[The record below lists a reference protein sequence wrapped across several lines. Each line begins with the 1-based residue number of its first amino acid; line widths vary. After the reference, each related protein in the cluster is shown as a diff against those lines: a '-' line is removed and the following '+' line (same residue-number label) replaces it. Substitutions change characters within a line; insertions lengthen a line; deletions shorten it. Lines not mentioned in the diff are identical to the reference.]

1 MPTAHVIARL
11 HGSFRRDNGHV
22 TGQEITA
29 LAETLV
35 KRLRTP
41 SSREQRICEVLLR
54 KPKMEGKAMRSKHT
68 LANLTRRMQGQPVTT
83 CDECGRSLVGPDA
96 PVSPLFIAMFDGGI
110 KEEME
115 QNLCSWECAASWFA
129 ARAGGQF
136 RQNPTP
142 AGE

>member
-11 HGSFRRDNGHV
+11 HGSFRWDNGHV

-115 QNLCSWECAASWFA
+115 QNLCS
-129 ARAGGQF
+129 
-136 RQNPTP
+136 
-142 AGE
+142 